1 MVPMSL
7 LAGSNGDADIEN
19 RLAETRRE
27 EAGPDREGRAD
38 IYTRPRVKWMASGSL
53 LWSPGARLGAVM
65 TQVVGRG
72 WEAGSGE
79 RMCVYTDHCPTLLF
93 SRNQHNTVKPLSS
106 N

>member
-38 IYTRPRVKWMASGSL
+38 MYIPTAREMDGQWEPAVEPGS
-53 LWSPGARLGAVM
+53 SARCGDDPGGGPGLGGGLPGKDV
-65 TQVVGRG
+65 
-72 WEAGSGE
+72 
-79 RMCVYTDHCPTLLF
+79 CVYRSLPH
-93 SRNQHNTVKPLSS
+93 TVVQ
-106 N
+106 